1 MFMDSKPQTAEE
13 LFKELQTLQKQFND
27 FLYFLPDALLEID
40 LLAPRLTYM
49 NRLAYIVFCYTEAD
63 FAAGIEI
70 SSLFAEGEY
79 ERAIRIITGY
89 VGDSL
94 SRKVA
99 YTRSGQQDIYEFRM
113 RRKDGSVFYAETQ
126 TSFVL
131 GEDGIPSRM
140 RTLIRDVTA
149 RKQAEEAR
157 REHDTWLRL
166 VIEQVPAILWTTDAE
181 LRITSSVGAGL
192 AALNLKPNQT
202 NGMTLFDYFQTQ
214 DQEFFPVVAH
224 RRALAGES
232 ITYEHEW
239 AGNCYQV
246 HFEPLRDAQGSIVGC
261 IGIALDITARKR
273 AQQELQENEALY
285 HALFETVP
293 VGLGI
298 ADLDGKLL
306 AYNEAMLMPGGYTR
320 ADIEQ
325 IGNVARLYY
334 DSEERRVALALAQQ
348 HGFLDR
354 HEVRF
359 KRKDGSPYH
368 TLLSLRPIVIKGKR
382 CWQAVVEDIT
392 ARKRA
397 EEALRQQQEEQQV
410 IFDSVPA
417 MIWYKDEN
425 DKILRVNK
433 PAAESIGLLV
443 EAIEGRSTH
452 ELYPD
457 EAAQYHEDDLQ
468 VIRSGK
474 PKLGIIEPLVTE
486 SGEKRWIQTDKV
498 PYRDEAG
505 NIIGVIVFALDI
517 TERKKAEEALHKA
530 HAELE
535 LRVQERTAELRH
547 ANTVL
552 QEQIAER
559 KCMEAALRRS
569 EERYRALYED
579 NPSMCFT
586 VNTNG
591 TILSV
596 NRFGAEQLGYEVAEL
611 LGKSVLNVFY
621 EEDKLFVQRDL
632 TACLEN
638 PKQTFHW
645 EVRKVRKNG
654 SLLWAREAA
663 RAVQD
668 ANGKTMV
675 LIVCE
680 DITETKNLRQ
690 RAERMERM
698 AALGQLS
705 TTIAHEIRNPLGS
718 ISLNFQYLTGR
729 LEIPDPHKKT
739 FRSIEQG
746 IARIQTI
753 INGILDFARPVP
765 LALKKTNL
773 HKVLDSSLNSAKHE
787 LEQAGIRLEKSYQ
800 AAHRHVLIDA
810 NLMGQVFVN
819 LFLNAKDAMA
829 PGGQLRIHTASNE
842 KSIAVQIAD
851 TGKGIPPEHLEKIY
865 DPFFTTKT
873 DGTGLGLA
881 VVARILEQHQAQ
893 IAAESKLGCGTKFI
907 ITLPLAPENGVL

>member
-1 MFMDSKPQTAEE
+1 MDSQPETKEQA
-13 LFKELQTLQKQFND
+13 LKELQELRQQFND

-49 NRLAYIVFCYTEAD
+49 NRLACILFGYTETE
-63 FAAGIEI
+63 FAAGIKI
-70 SSLFAEGEY
+70 SSLFAEGEF
-79 ERAIRIITGY
+79 ERAVRIITGY

-99 YTRSGQQDIYEFRM
+99 YARSGKQDIYEFLM
-113 RRKDGSVFYAETQ
+113 RRKDGSVFHAETQ

-131 GEDGIPSRM
+131 REDRIPIRM

-149 RKQAEEAR
+149 RKQAEEAM
-157 REHDTWLRL
+157 RENEMRFRL
-166 VIEQVPAILWTTDAE
+166 MAEQLPALLWTTDAG

-192 AALNLKPNQT
+192 AALNLQPNQT
-202 NGMTLFDYFQTQ
+202 DGMTLFEYFRTE
-214 DQEFFPVVAH
+214 DQNFLPIAAH
-224 RRALAGES
+224 RRALGGES
-232 ITYEHEW
+232 VTYEHEW

-246 HFEPLRDAQGSIVGC
+246 HLEPLRDAQSRIVGC
-261 IGIALDITARKR
+261 IGIALDVTARKR

-306 AYNEAMLMPGGYTR
+306 AHNEAMLKPGGYTR

-325 IGNVARLYY
+325 IGNVARLYH
-334 DSEERRVALALAQQ
+334 DPEERKIALALAQQ
-348 HGFLDR
+348 QGYLDR
-354 HEVRF
+354 HEVQF

-368 TLLSLRPIVIKGKR
+368 TLLSLQPILIKGKR
-382 CWQAVVEDIT
+382 CWQSVVEDIT
-392 ARKRA
+392 ERKHA

-417 MIWYKDEN
+417 MIWYKDQN
-425 DKILRVNK
+425 NKILRVNK
-433 PAAESIGLLV
+433 PAAESIGLPV
-443 EAIEGRSTH
+443 EAVKGCWTH

-474 PKLGIIEPLVTE
+474 PKLGIVEPLLTE
-486 SGEKRWIQTDKV
+486 SGEKKWIQTDKV
-498 PYRDEAG
+498 PYRDAAG

-517 TERKKAEEALHKA
+517 TERKRAEEALQKA

-559 KCMEAALRRS
+559 KCMEEALRRS
-569 EERYRALYED
+569 EERYRAFYED
-579 NPSMCFT
+579 NPSMYFT
-586 VNTNG
+586 VDAEG
-591 TILSV
+591 TVLAV

-621 EEDKLFVQRDL
+621 EEDKLFVQQHL
-632 TACLEN
+632 AACRQN

-645 EVRKVRKNG
+645 EVRKTRKNG
-654 SLLWAREAA
+654 SLLWVREAA
-663 RAVQD
+663 RAVRD

-675 LIVCE
+675 LIVCD
-680 DITETKNLRQ
+680 DITETKNLHQ
-690 RAERMERM
+690 RAERMERL

-718 ISLNFQYLTGR
+718 ISLNFQYLAGR

-739 FRSIEQG
+739 FRNIEQG
-746 IARIQTI
+746 MARIQNI

-787 LEQAGIRLEKSYQ
+787 LEQAGIRLEKNYQ

-819 LFLNAKDAMA
+819 LFLNAKDAMG
-829 PGGQLRIHTASNE
+829 PGGQLRIHTASGE
-842 KSIAVQIAD
+842 KSIAVEIAD

-873 DGTGLGLA
+873 DGIGLGLA

-893 IAAESKLGCGTKFI
+893 ITAESKVGRGTKFI
-907 ITLPLAPENGVL
+907 IALPLAPENGAL

>member
-1 MFMDSKPQTAEE
+1 MDSQPETKEQA
-13 LFKELQTLQKQFND
+13 LKELQELRQQFND

-49 NRLAYIVFCYTEAD
+49 NRMAYIVFGFNETD

-70 SSLFAEGEY
+70 SSLFDEGEY
-79 ERAIRIITGY
+79 EHAVQIITGY

-94 SRKVA
+94 SRKAA
-99 YTRSGQQDIYEFRM
+99 YARSGQQDIFEFRM
-113 RRKDGSVFYAETQ
+113 RRKDGSVFHAETQ

-131 GEDGIPSRM
+131 GEDRIPIRM

-149 RKQAEEAR
+149 RKQAEDAR
-157 REHDTWLRL
+157 REHEAWFRL
-166 VIEQVPAILWTTDAE
+166 MIEQLPALLWTTDTE
-181 LRITSSVGAGL
+181 MRITSSVGAAL
-192 AALNLKPNQT
+192 ADLNLRPNQT
-202 NGMTLFDYFQTQ
+202 NGMTISQYFQSDDQ
-214 DQEFFPVVAH
+214 DFPPISAH
-224 RRALAGES
+224 HRALAGES
-232 ITYEHEW
+232 MTYEHEW
-239 AGNCYQV
+239 ANKCYQV
-246 HFEPLRDAQGSIVGC
+246 HIEPLRDVEGRIVGC
-261 IGIALDITARKR
+261 IGLALDITARKR

-306 AYNEAMLMPGGYTR
+306 AHNEAMLKPGGYTR

-334 DSEERRVALALAQQ
+334 DLEERKIALALAQQ
-348 HGFLDR
+348 QGYLNR
-354 HEVRF
+354 HEVQF

-368 TLLSLRPIVIKGKR
+368 TLLSLRPILIKGKR
-382 CWQAVVEDIT
+382 CWQSVVEDIT
-392 ARKRA
+392 ERKHA
-397 EEALRQQQEEQQV
+397 EEVLRQQQEEQQV

-417 MIWYKDEN
+417 MVWYKDQN
-425 DKILRVNK
+425 NKILRANK
-433 PAAESIGLLV
+433 PAAESIGLPV
-443 EAIEGRSTH
+443 EAIEGRLTQ

-474 PKLGIIEPLVTE
+474 PKLGIIEPLLTE

-517 TERKKAEEALHKA
+517 TERKKAEEALQKA

-535 LRVQERTAELRH
+535 LRVQERTAELLH

-552 QEQIAER
+552 EKQIAER
-559 KCMEAALRRS
+559 KCMEEALRRS

-586 VNTNG
+586 VDTKG
-591 TILSV
+591 TVLSV
-596 NRFGAEQLGYEVAEL
+596 NRFGAEQLGYNVTEL
-611 LGKSVLNVFY
+611 LGQSVLNVFY
-621 EEDKLFVQRDL
+621 EEDKLSVQQHL
-632 TACLEN
+632 VACLQN

-645 EVRKVRKNG
+645 EVRKTHKNG
-654 SLLWAREAA
+654 NLLWVREAA

-680 DITETKNLRQ
+680 DITETKNLHQ
-690 RAERMERM
+690 RAERMERL

-705 TTIAHEIRNPLGS
+705 ATIAHEIRNPLGS

-739 FRSIEQG
+739 FRNIEQG
-746 IARIQTI
+746 MARIQNI

-787 LEQAGIRLEKSYQ
+787 LEQAGIRLDKNYQ
-800 AAHRHVLIDA
+800 AAHRHVLVDA

-829 PGGQLRIHTASNE
+829 PGGQLRIHTASDE
-842 KSIAVQIAD
+842 KSIAVHIAD

-873 DGTGLGLA
+873 DGIGLGLA

-893 IAAESKLGCGTKFI
+893 IAAESQLGRGTKFI

>member
-1 MFMDSKPQTAEE
+1 MKSQQETNEQA
-13 LFKELQTLQKQFND
+13 LKELQELRQQFND

-49 NRLAYIVFCYTEAD
+49 NRMAYIVFGYTETD

-79 ERAIRIITGY
+79 ERAVRIITDY

-94 SRKVA
+94 SRKTA
-99 YTRSGQQDIYEFRM
+99 YARSGKQDTYEFLM
-113 RRKDGSVFYAETQ
+113 RRKDGSVFHAETQ

-131 GEDGIPSRM
+131 GEDRIPMRM
-140 RTLIRDVTA
+140 RTMIRDVTA
-149 RKQAEEAR
+149 RKRAEEAT
-157 REHDTWLRL
+157 REHETWLRL
-166 VIEQVPAILWTTDAE
+166 VIEQLPAILWTTDAE

-192 AALNLKPNQT
+192 AALNLKPNQI
-202 NGMTLFDYFQTQ
+202 NGMTISEYFQTEDQ
-214 DQEFFPVVAH
+214 DFPPIATH
-224 RRALAGES
+224 RQALAGES
-232 ITYEHEW
+232 ATYEQEW

-246 HFEPLRDAQGSIVGC
+246 HLEPLRDAQGHIIGC
-261 IGIALDITARKR
+261 IGIALDITTRKR

-298 ADLDGKLL
+298 ADLEGKLL
-306 AYNEAMLMPGGYTR
+306 AYNEAMLKPGEYTR

-334 DSEERRVALALAQQ
+334 DPEDRNISLALARQQ
-348 HGFLDR
+348 GYLDR

-368 TLLSLRPIVIKGKR
+368 TLLSLRPILIKGKR

-392 ARKRA
+392 ERKRA
-397 EEALRQQQEEQQV
+397 EEVLRQQQEEQQV

-417 MIWYKDEN
+417 MIWYKDQN
-425 DKILRVNK
+425 NKILRVNK
-433 PAAESIGLLV
+433 PAAESIGLPV
-443 EAIEGRSTH
+443 EAIEGRWTH

-457 EAAQYHEDDLQ
+457 EAAQYHGDDLQ
-468 VIRSGK
+468 VIRSGE
-474 PKLGIIEPLVTE
+474 PKLGIIEQLQTE

-498 PYRDEAG
+498 PYRDETG

-530 HAELE
+530 HTELE

-559 KCMEAALRRS
+559 KCMEVALRRS

-579 NPSMCFT
+579 NPSMYFT
-586 VNTNG
+586 VDAEG
-591 TILSV
+591 TVLSV
-596 NRFGAEQLGYEVAEL
+596 NRFGAEQLGCEVAEL
-611 LGKSVLNVFY
+611 LEQPVLNVFY
-621 EEDKLFVQRDL
+621 EEDKLFVQQHL
-632 TACLEN
+632 AACRQS

-645 EVRKVRKNG
+645 EVRKVHKNG
-654 SLLWAREAA
+654 SLLWVREAA

-690 RAERMERM
+690 RAERMERL

-729 LEIPDPHKKT
+729 LEIPEPHKKT

-746 IARIQTI
+746 MARIQNI

-787 LEQAGIRLEKSYQ
+787 LEQAGIRLEKNYQ

-829 PGGQLRIHTASNE
+829 PGGQLRVHTASDE
-842 KSIAVQIAD
+842 KSLIVQIAD

-873 DGTGLGLA
+873 DGIGLGLA
-881 VVARILEQHQAQ
+881 VVTRILEQHQAQ
-893 IAAESKLGCGTKFI
+893 IAAESQVGHGTKFI
-907 ITLPLAPENGVL
+907 ITLPLAPENGAL